1 VRPATSDG
9 PTASWTVICCGPG
22 ASACTAETTSQLVP
36 AGFAFREQPYTVT
49 YTNPGDA
56 RIEFVEFSL
65 K

>member
-1 VRPATSDG
+1 MPG
-9 PTASWTVICCGPG
+9 PSLRVAIDAGRLVEKAEDKVETV
-22 ASACTAETTSQLVP
+22 SELVP
-36 AGFAFREQPYTVT
+36 AGFVFREQPYKVT